1 MSLNL
6 EHNIRP
12 CLAIFDLDET
22 LIAADSASLW
32 TTFLVN
38 NQLAS
43 SSLEQQEAEM
53 MQAYKKGKLDME
65 SYMHKTLAPLIG
77 KTEQEISTLVTR
89 FIEEYISSA
98 VYSDAIKRIEWHK
111 KRGDEIIIV
120 SASSEH
126 LVKPIAKKLGVSHCI
141 AINLETING
150 VYTGKT
156 RGVLSYREGKITRIE
171 SWLAEQS
178 QYFRHYYGYSDS
190 INDLPLLKFVQ
201 KPFAVNPDPA
211 LALHA
216 QMNEWTIMD
225 WRHDNNILR

>member
-65 SYMHKTLAPLIG
+65 SYMHKTLAPLVG

-111 KRGDEIIIV
+111 K
-120 SASSEH
+120 
-126 LVKPIAKKLGVSHCI
+126 
-141 AINLETING
+141 
-150 VYTGKT
+150 T
-156 RGVLSYREGKITRIE
+156 R
-171 SWLAEQS
+171 
-178 QYFRHYYGYSDS
+178 
-190 INDLPLLKFVQ
+190 
-201 KPFAVNPDPA
+201 
-211 LALHA
+211 
-216 QMNEWTIMD
+216 
-225 WRHDNNILR
+225 